1 MLRSHSCGELRL
13 ENLNNEVTLAGWITG
28 KREFG
33 PILFLVISDRFG
45 ETQIVCESK
54 TMVKQGA
61 ALSLEDVVAV
71 SGVVRDRGD
80 NRTTKITT
88 GDIELR
94 ASSITLL
101 NKSKPMPYDHKKNAS
116 DTIKLAYR
124 YLDIRK
130 SDIRDK
136 LIVRSKAASV
146 VREYLDA
153 LGFNDI
159 ETPMLNK
166 STPEGAR
173 DFLVPSRLASGSFY
187 ALPQSPQIF
196 KQLLMVAGMDRYYQL
211 TKCFRDE
218 DLRADRQPEFTQID
232 IEMSFVDED
241 DIMQMAEDMVRT
253 VFKKVID
260 ADLPSHFPT
269 ISYAESMEKYG
280 TDAPDTRFGLEIQNL
295 APLFAN
301 SEFNAFKSAAT
312 AKGMAVKGIILPDAF
327 ASYSKNQLKKLEKEV
342 QGDGAKALSWFA
354 KVEGEITTP
363 LLKFL
368 SESELETIANMVD
381 ENGIMFAI
389 ADKESTVLTA
399 LGNLRKKLALTH
411 NLYDTNS
418 FSALWVTEFPA
429 FEYDEDSDRWSATH
443 HPFTDFDVDAV
454 ERGEEMGKITSRAY
468 DMVINGHEVGGGS
481 IRIHAAEKQK
491 KVFQL
496 LNISDEE
503 AEEKFGFLFNAL
515 QFGAPPHGGIAFGFD
530 RLIMLLTGTS
540 SIRDVIAF
548 PKTTSASCM
557 MSGAPAP
564 VRTLQLSE
572 LHIAVKKED

>member
-13 ENLNNEVTLAGWITG
+13 ENVNSPTTLAGWITS
-28 KREFG
+28 KREMG
-33 PILFLVISDRFG
+33 PFLFLVISDRFG
-45 ETQIVCESK
+45 DTQIVCENK
-54 TMVKQGA
+54 NMVQKGA
-61 ALSLEDVVAV
+61 NLSLEDVVSIA
-71 SGVVRDRGD
+71 GIVRDRGE
-80 NRTTKITT
+80 NRTQKLPT
-88 GDIELR
+88 GDIEVI
-94 ASSITLL
+94 ASEISLL
-101 NKSKPMPYDHKKNAS
+101 NKSNPMPYDHRKNAA

-136 LIVRSKAASV
+136 LILRSKAATV
-146 VREYLDA
+146 VRNHLDSQ
-153 LGFNDI
+153 GFTDI

-232 IEMSFVDED
+232 IEMSFADED
-241 DIMQMAEDMVRT
+241 DIMQLAENMVREM
-253 VFKKVID
+253 FKETINIT
-260 ADLPSHFPT
+260 LPESFNT
-269 ISYAESMEKYG
+269 ISYAESMRRYG
-280 TDAPDTRFGLEIQNL
+280 TDAPDVRFGLEIQDL
-295 APLFAN
+295 APIFEN

-312 AKGMAVKGIILPDAF
+312 TKGMAVKGIILPDAF
-327 ASYSKNQLKKLEKEV
+327 SSYSKNQLKKLEKEV
-342 QGDGAKALSWFA
+342 QGNGAKALSWFA
-354 KVEGEITTP
+354 KVEGNLSSP

-368 SESELETIANMVD
+368 SEDEQNRISDTVS
-381 ENGIMFAI
+381 ENGVLFAI

-399 LGNLRKKLALTH
+399 LGNLRKNLALAH
-411 NLYDTNS
+411 NLYDTTS
-418 FSALWVTEFPA
+418 FSALWVTDFPA
-429 FEYDEDSDRWSATH
+429 FEYDEDSDRWTATH
-443 HPFTDFDVDAV
+443 HPFTDFDVEAV
-454 ERGEEMGKITSRAY
+454 ENGAEMGSITSRAY

-481 IRIHAAEKQK
+481 IRIHSADKQK
-491 KVFQL
+491 RVFQL

-530 RLIMLLTGTS
+530 RLIMLLTGTT

-548 PKTTSASCM
+548 PKTTSASCL
-557 MSGAPAP
+557 MSGAPSP
-564 VRTLQLSE
+564 VRTLQLDE
-572 LHIAVKKED
+572 LHIAVAKED